1 MSAEHGFTKEY
12 LDWLLESVSIDHDG
26 TVANSRG
33 VVTEEFNIR
42 HRTNH
47 KVIDLCQW
55 DTVRNWSLEIGMT
68 KEEAEKENFD
78 LWYKP
83 ETLFKAA
90 PVPGAIEFLHEL
102 YMRDK
107 NFIINSSRIPELRE
121 STVNWYKIH
130 APFVEPFRIRTGMS
144 GFEGLATK
152 VNRINDVR
160 HHLHIEDAPEHGRA
174 ILDYTHAHVIF
185 LSNSD
190 DLKDIKSNRLTQIK
204 GSPGEMPDFWDINK
218 LFFG

>member
-90 PVPGAIEFLHEL
+90 PVPGAIEFLHEQCL
-102 YMRDK
+102 RFIPK
-107 NFIINSSRIPELRE
+107 IKIFFLCFFFRHANFKTPVSYRIP
-121 STVNWYKIH
+121 
-130 APFVEPFRIRTGMS
+130 
-144 GFEGLATK
+144 LA
-152 VNRINDVR
+152 
-160 HHLHIEDAPEHGRA
+160 
-174 ILDYTHAHVIF
+174 
-185 LSNSD
+185 
-190 DLKDIKSNRLTQIK
+190 
-204 GSPGEMPDFWDINK
+204 
-218 LFFG
+218 